1 MCKIILIFI
10 LDFIVQPYCEEEDD
24 DDEYDEDEALLTC
37 VTRLSQDGKT
47 LVKVRGSAPS
57 SRK

>member
-1 MCKIILIFI
+1 MHQLKLIFKN
-10 LDFIVQPYCEEEDD
+10 FIIVLSYCDYDD
-24 DDEYDEDEALLTC
+24 DDDATALLTC
-37 VTRLSQDGKT
+37 VTLLSQDGKT